1 MKYVLPIWMLSICL
15 PAGAVSAAAQSTA
28 QNSSSAANSAAQ
40 SAGQSS
46 SAAQNA
52 APVLPVD
59 QENARKAKALLE
71 QAIQSLGGQAYLGIR
86 DMQLTGRGF
95 SFFHGQPTSNG
106 VLFWR
111 FVQYPDKERVEVT
124 KERDIAQLYNG
135 DKAWEITYKGAHPMD
150 AKDVAN
156 YLRRRRFSLETL
168 LRTWVNDPTVALFY
182 EGNTVAAE
190 HQALQVTLINAK
202 NESVT
207 LYIDADT
214 HLPVKKSFRWRD
226 PVDKQLNVEEEIYDN
241 YRLVQGIMTP
251 YDFTR
256 LYNGDMAAQR
266 FVFSASYNQGLD
278 QAMFDPNSGYNPNK
292 PGKR

>member
-1 MKYVLPIWMLSICL
+1 MKYIFPLCL
-15 PAGAVSAAAQSTA
+15 AIVGLLVSNAGAVGQSFA
-28 QNSSSAANSAAQ
+28 QNASPPANSKSAQ
-40 SAGQSS
+40 SAGQIS
-46 SAAQNA
+46 SAMQNT
-52 APVLPVD
+52 PVLPVD

-71 QAIQSLGGQAYLGIR
+71 QAIQSLGGQAYLGVR
-86 DMQLTGRGF
+86 DMELTGRGF
-95 SFFHGQPTSNG
+95 SFFHGRPTSNG

-124 KERDIAQLYNG
+124 KERDIAQVYSG
-135 DKAWEITYKGAHPMD
+135 DKAWEITYKGPHPMD
-150 AKDVAN
+150 PKDVTD

-168 LRTWVNDPTVALFY
+168 LRNWVKDPTVALFY

-207 LYIDADT
+207 LYLDADT

-226 PVDKQLNVEEEIYDN
+226 PLDKQLNIEEEVYDN
-241 YRLVQGIMTP
+241 YRPVQGIMTP

-256 LYNGDMAAQR
+256 FYNGDMAAQR
-266 FVFSASYNQGLD
+266 FIFSATYNQSPN
-278 QAMFDPNSGYNPNK
+278 QAMFDPNSAYNPNK
-292 PGKR
+292 PSKR